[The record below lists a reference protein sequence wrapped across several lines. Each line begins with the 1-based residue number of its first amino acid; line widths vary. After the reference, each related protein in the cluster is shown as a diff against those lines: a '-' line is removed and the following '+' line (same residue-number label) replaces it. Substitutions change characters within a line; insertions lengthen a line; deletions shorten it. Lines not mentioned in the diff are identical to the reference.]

1 MFTIT
6 KPTLTFGGAAPLNV
20 VATNYD
26 RFSTLPYL
34 QLSGW
39 TAADAFLLGLFMIG
53 GYFIYAYATASLVDI
68 EPLRRRENR
77 LICICK
83 TLNCLDVLG
92 FLNPAQLRR
101 VDAINDGLSLI
112 LETYLMSLAHPWKKI
127 ASNIDKNLLKRR
139 KVSKNKFITRED
151 FELDDPLHGY

>member
-1 MFTIT
+1 MSHVPSYFPKSLGVFTIT

-53 GYFIYAYATASLVDI
+53 GYFVYAYATASLVDI
-68 EPLRRRENR
+68 EPLRRRE
-77 LICICK
+77 K
-83 TLNCLDVLG
+83 TNIIVKLLN
-92 FLNPAQLRR
+92 
-101 VDAINDGLSLI
+101 LI
-112 LETYLMSLAHPWKKI
+112 L
-127 ASNIDKNLLKRR
+127 
-139 KVSKNKFITRED
+139 F
-151 FELDDPLHGY
+151 F